1 MRWVR
6 VIQSR
11 LALTVM
17 ALLSC
22 ALAAQAQGQAE
33 KWEKVDFA
41 KQVVQPAEIQ
51 RLPLDSLRLLRGI
64 IFGRHGRIFK
74 EQDIQ
79 DYLNSRDWYQPNDQ
93 FRNAMLNQTE
103 RKNLDIIRLA
113 EAAKHK
119 QVEPGD
125 LRLYKDRAFSDAQLG
140 KHTLAELRVMRAEIE
155 AIHGARFDD
164 EPWLQTYFEERY
176 WYQPAARYNPDTL
189 SETERKNVA
198 TITEAEK
205 KQRNLKLLPGDMVL
219 FQNQRVGA
227 ELLRGLGLYELRL
240 LRNEVYALHGRMFNT
255 SWIQQYFDQ
264 QPWYTPKED
273 FKDAQLTA
281 IEVANINTIIAA
293 ENRMHEEVSSRPVT
307 REMLEGLF
315 LEDARKLRNEI
326 FARHG
331 RTFKDKWLQKYFSS
345 FAWYTPDPNFKDT
358 SLTDIEKKNV
368 ATILAYEGQA
378 ESAMSRIE
386 G

>member
-1 MRWVR
+1 MRWVK
-6 VIQSR
+6 VMQSR
-11 LALTVM
+11 LTLTLV

-22 ALAAQAQGQAE
+22 GIAAQAQVE
-33 KWEKVDFA
+33 RWEKFDFA
-41 KQVVQPAEIQ
+41 KQVVQPAAIQ
-51 RLPLDSLRLLRGI
+51 RLPLDSLRLLRGL

-74 EQDIQ
+74 EQEIQ
-79 DYLNSRDWYQPNDQ
+79 AYLNERDWYQPNDQ
-93 FRNAMLNQTE
+93 FRNAMLNPTE
-103 RKNLDIIRLA
+103 RKNLDTIRLA
-113 EAAKHK
+113 EAAKHQ

-125 LRLYKDRAFSDAQLG
+125 LRLYKDRAITEAQLG

-176 WYQPAARYNPDTL
+176 WYEPAARYNPDTL
-189 SETERKNVA
+189 SEIERQNVA
-198 TITEAEK
+198 TIAEAEK
-205 KQRNLKLLPGDMVL
+205 RQRHLKLFPGDMVL
-219 FQNQRVGA
+219 FQKQRVGP
-227 ELLRGLGLYELRL
+227 ELLGGLGLYELRL
-240 LRNEVYALHGRMFNT
+240 LRNEIYARHGRMFNT
-255 SWIQQYFDQ
+255 PWIQQYFDQ
-264 QPWYTPKED
+264 QPWYTPNEN
-273 FKDAQLTA
+273 FKDTQLTA
-281 IEVANINTIIAA
+281 IEVANVNTIAA
-293 ENRMHEEVSSRPVT
+293 FENKFHEELSMNSVT

-345 FAWYTPDPNFKDT
+345 FAWYKPDPNFKDT
-358 SLTDIEKKNV
+358 SLTEIEKKNV